1 MLKFAVGPWIETFYP
16 NNTSNSHTTHSSTGD
31 NTPDQNVP
39 STEANQSLVTALP
52 SRRTARRNL
61 ANSTSRTPLAKF
73 GWPFPANS
81 VVFREKP
88 KTPIQKTPSNASSAS
103 SGASKTVPER
113 ALNSAPNTARPNP
126 PSNEL
131 QRRFSLTLGSQTP
144 LIATGN
150 RNHSGNKYDESY
162 PFDDVDAMFSASDS
176 EATSVIGPGGM
187 NRIRLRRKVEMGAE
201 AALPPMIPVP
211 SQHKPLLYQD
221 LPSCEPAQLNRPSP
235 TTSIPLPSNSAA
247 RPIRIPQSQNGQSPN
262 VQTGATSG
270 ASNNVQP
277 TDNGKISSG
286 NSSANK
292 PGGLRIRQ
300 RIVTNPRVTHSQMIS
315 PSTMA
320 GTMQVQQMCMPPQYQ
335 QNFSPS
341 ASVRCSSSASSST
354 GSTATSYKT
363 VGTDPEFESSSIS
376 SGRLCHQFP
385 LNPINNNNCLQY
397 LQKPNSARRHEHSP
411 SPYDLPNGNGTLN
424 GNGIGEN
431 SNGTQNLPAF
441 IFLPPTNQL
450 GPPMPMSASSG
461 SGGKLAT
468 NGKGQSLGMEVGR
481 FLLLS

>member
-16 NNTSNSHTTHSSTGD
+16 NNTSNNPHTTHSSTCD
-31 NTPDQNVP
+31 NAPDQRVP
-39 STEANQSLVTALP
+39 KGEANRSLVTALP
-52 SRRTARRNL
+52 SRRCNRRNL
-61 ANSTSRTPLAKF
+61 ANSTSRTPLAKV

-81 VVFREKP
+81 VAFREKP
-88 KTPIQKTPSNASSAS
+88 KTPIQKTPSNASSVS
-103 SGASKTVPER
+103 SGASKTDPER
-113 ALNSAPNTARPNP
+113 ALNSAPNTVRLNP

-144 LIATGN
+144 LIAAGN

-162 PFDDVDAMFSASDS
+162 PFDDVDALFSASDS
-176 EATSVIGPGGM
+176 EATNAIGPGGM

-235 TTSIPLPSNSAA
+235 STSIPLPSSSAA
-247 RPIRIPQSQNGQSPN
+247 RPIRIPQSQNGHATN
-262 VQTGATSG
+262 VQTPTG
-270 ASNNVQP
+270 ASNVQP
-277 TDNGKISSG
+277 TVNGKISSG

-292 PGGLRIRQ
+292 SGGLRIRQ
-300 RIVTNPRVTHSQMIS
+300 RIVTNPRVTHSQMIT

-320 GTMQVQQMCMPPQYQ
+320 MGTMQVHQMCIPPQYQ

-341 ASVRCSSSASSST
+341 ASARCSSSASSST

-363 VGTDPEFESSSIS
+363 AGTDPEFESSSIS

-385 LNPINNNNCLQY
+385 LNPTNNNCLQY
-397 LQKPNSARRHEHSP
+397 LQKPNSARRHEHKFASFYIP
-411 SPYDLPNGNGTLN
+411 SAD
-424 GNGIGEN
+424 
-431 SNGTQNLPAF
+431 Q
-441 IFLPPTNQL
+441 
-450 GPPMPMSASSG
+450 SAWTTHADVG
-461 SGGKLAT
+461 FFCVRWKVGGKW
-468 NGKGQSLGMEVGR
+468 
-481 FLLLS
+481 